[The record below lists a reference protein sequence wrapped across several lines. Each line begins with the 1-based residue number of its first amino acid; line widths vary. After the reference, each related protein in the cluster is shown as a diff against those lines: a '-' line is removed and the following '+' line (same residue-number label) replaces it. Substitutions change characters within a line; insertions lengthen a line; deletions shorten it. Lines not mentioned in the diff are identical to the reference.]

1 MRHIFLI
8 AFVLIFFGAH
18 SVQSEEL
25 SADSARVYRI
35 PSLTVTTSRAQER
48 ESPVPFSE
56 ITVSEIAQRH
66 TVNDL
71 PKILSETPSILAFS
85 ESGNFI
91 GYTNLTLRGF
101 DQRRIS
107 IIINGIPQNDPEDH
121 NFYWINM
128 TDLASGLENIQIQRG
143 AGLSNYGPAAI
154 GGSIIMTTKNFARE
168 RSIEFSTGIGYQES
182 ASALYDAGQYG
193 SKFGLS
199 ASSGL
204 IDDKYAFYTRVN
216 RINSFGYR
224 DQSWATL
231 NSYQFGFARFDENLT
246 TQINFI
252 AGSQDD
258 GLAYTG
264 LPKAYVKDADKR
276 RANYNYWSYDRNNG
290 TEVNWTTV
298 RRNQEIEQFSQPQ
311 IELLND
317 WHIAENIEFKSALF
331 FKTGQGYF
339 DYDGTGWTDAA
350 SFRLNEQNGYPNA
363 EDPTNP
369 IIRAF
374 VGNKYGGWI
383 PRLVWNHGN
392 GIFSSGLEIRSHRS
406 NHWGKINYAENLPE
420 NFDPDF
426 KFYSYNGIR
435 DIMSVFANE
444 KLFLNDRVS
453 LNLEAQLVYH
463 SYGIENERAGNVF
476 TEYMTIDSNIIG
488 NGERLFEVNY
498 LFFNPRFGI
507 NFNITD
513 EMNTYISLAHTSREP
528 RMKNLY
534 AGSDAFWGATPLFAS
549 DTTADGTR
557 RYDFGKAL
565 VKPEKMLNLELGWGY
580 VASDFNFNV
589 SLYWME
595 YADELVKSGQTDLF
609 GSPIDGNA
617 PRTRHYGIE
626 LQVQK
631 VFEISHLFDLTISGN
646 ATYSQNKIIEYNFPT
661 RHGHYVSLEGN
672 NIAGFPDFMGN
683 LRVGISSDDMY
694 FGLALKHVGT
704 YKTDNFGDLLTTD
717 DRIKSHLGSGYY
729 ADNNFDAYTV
739 LDASMI
745 YTFKQL
751 PFFDEIKIHAV
762 VNNLTNLYYASGAIG
777 PEFFPAAERNY
788 WVNFVFGL

>member
-1 MRHIFLI
+1 MRNIFLI
-8 AFVLIFFGAH
+8 AFALIFIGAFTVH
-18 SVQSEEL
+18 SEEL
-25 SADSARVYRI
+25 DADSTRVYNI

-71 PKILSETPSILAFS
+71 PKILSETPSILAYS

-107 IIINGIPQNDPEDH
+107 IVINGIPQNDPEDH

-128 TDLASGLENIQIQRG
+128 TDLASGLESIQVQRG
-143 AGLSNYGPAAI
+143 AGLGSYGPAAI

-168 RSIEFSTGIGYQES
+168 RSIEFSTGIGFQES
-182 ASALYDAGQYG
+182 ASSLYDAGQYG

-199 ASSGL
+199 ASSGI
-204 IDDKYAFYTRVN
+204 IDDKYAFYTRIN

-252 AGSQDD
+252 AGSQYD

-276 RANYNYWSYDRNNG
+276 RANYNYWSYDRENG
-290 TEVNWTTV
+290 TEVDWVTV
-298 RRNQEIEQFSQPQ
+298 RRNQEVEQFSQPQ

-317 WHIAENIEFKSALF
+317 WHISENLELKSALF

-339 DYDGTGWTDAA
+339 DYDGTGWTDAS
-350 SFRLNEQNGYPNA
+350 SFRLNEQNGYPDAN
-363 EDPTNP
+363 DPTNP

-392 GIFSSGLEIRSHRS
+392 GIFTSGMEIRMHRS
-406 NHWGKINYAENLPE
+406 NHWGKINYAENLPD

-435 DIMSVFANE
+435 NIFSVFANE
-444 KLFLNDRVS
+444 KLFLNDRIA
-453 LNLEAQLVYH
+453 LNLDGQIVYQ

-476 TEYMTIDSNIIG
+476 TEYSTTDGTTVG
-488 NGERLFEVNY
+488 NGERLFDVNY
-498 LFFNPRFGI
+498 IFFNPRIGI
-507 NFNITD
+507 NYNVTD

-534 AGSDAFWGATPLFAS
+534 AASDAFWGATPLFAF
-549 DTTADGTR
+549 DTTAAGTR
-557 RYDFGKAL
+557 LYDFSKAL

-580 VASDFNFNV
+580 LTTDFSVNAGF
-589 SLYWME
+589 YWME

-617 PRTRHYGIE
+617 PKTRHYGIE
-626 LQVQK
+626 LQATK
-631 VFEISHLFDLTISGN
+631 IINLSDLFDLTISGN

-661 RHGHYVSLEGN
+661 RHGQIVSLADN
-672 NIAGFPDFMGN
+672 NIAGFPDFMAN
-683 LRVGISSDDMY
+683 LRVGLSTKDLY
-694 FGLALKHVGT
+694 FGVALKHVGT
-704 YKTDNFGDLLTTD
+704 YKTDNFGDMLTTD
-717 DRIKSHLGSGYY
+717 ERIRSHLGGGYY

-739 LDASMI
+739 LDASLI

-751 PFFDEIKIHAV
+751 PFFEEMKIHAV

-777 PEFFPAAERNY
+777 SEFFPAAERNY
-788 WVNFVFGL
+788 WVNFVFGM